1 VVDGMMKSNVAITVG
16 YSIINRSATIDVGS
30 LMLHYGG
37 GGHTQV
43 GTCQISYADADKVI
57 QEVLDKIK

>member
-1 VVDGMMKSNVAITVG
+1 VMKANVAITVG
-16 YSIINRSATIDVGS
+16 YSIINRTATVDVGS

-43 GTCQISYADADKVI
+43 GTCQVPYADAERII
-57 QEVLDKIK
+57 QEVLEKIRN